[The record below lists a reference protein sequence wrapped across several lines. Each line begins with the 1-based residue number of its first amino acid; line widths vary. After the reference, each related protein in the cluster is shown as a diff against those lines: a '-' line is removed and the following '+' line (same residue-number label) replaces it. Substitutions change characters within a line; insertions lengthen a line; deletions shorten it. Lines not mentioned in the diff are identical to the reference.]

1 MEFLETSLV
10 IQKSLDRK
18 TRAKRGIFFT
28 PRTLRDILLSKIDI
42 RPRNVLD
49 PTCGSGEFLV
59 DCSMRWPNA
68 ELAGVEL
75 TDDIVPVARTNISSA
90 DIYHDDFMAWEAN
103 EKFDLIVGN
112 PPFVKLFGSPNT
124 HMYKTSSNLYIE
136 ISFKCITEHLED
148 DGVLAMV
155 LPSTI
160 QNGYWCSRLRE
171 LFLSLTIEHFEII
184 RDHKF
189 KDTQAGVALIIVKNT
204 PCDLRVNDRFNF
216 NGILTEHAEK
226 LRQMTSGKKTFS
238 DYNLRLVGGAGNAR
252 DYKKK
257 YGAEDAD
264 VSFILTGEFK
274 QDAIV
279 FSDKR
284 LFVKTPTFHSGRC
297 ILLSRTK
304 GVTMGDRYDLKY
316 TMFEHPKFLFESCM
330 YAIFGNDIDTLYTSL
345 QDPRSAE
352 YLQTLCGSGRLTVPL
367 ITSMPI
373 FEES

>member
-1 MEFLETSLV
+1 MT
-10 IQKSLDRK
+10 
-18 TRAKRGIFFT
+18 
-28 PRTLRDILLSKIDI
+28 
-42 RPRNVLD
+42 
-49 PTCGSGEFLV
+49 
-59 DCSMRWPNA
+59 
-68 ELAGVEL
+68 
-75 TDDIVPVARTNISSA
+75 
-90 DIYHDDFMAWEAN
+90 
-103 EKFDLIVGN
+103 
-112 PPFVKLFGSPNT
+112 FG
-124 HMYKTSSNLYIE
+124 K
-136 ISFKCITEHLED
+136 
-148 DGVLAMV
+148 
-155 LPSTI
+155 
-160 QNGYWCSRLRE
+160 Q
-171 LFLSLTIEHFEII
+171 
-184 RDHKF
+184 
-189 KDTQAGVALIIVKNT
+189 
-204 PCDLRVNDRFNF
+204 
-216 NGILTEHAEK
+216 
-226 LRQMTSGKKTFS
+226 TFS
-238 DYNLRLVGGAGNAR
+238 DYDLRLVGGAGNAR

-257 YGAEDAD
+257 YGADDAD

-330 YAIFGNDIDTLYTSL
+330 YAIFGNDIDKLYASL